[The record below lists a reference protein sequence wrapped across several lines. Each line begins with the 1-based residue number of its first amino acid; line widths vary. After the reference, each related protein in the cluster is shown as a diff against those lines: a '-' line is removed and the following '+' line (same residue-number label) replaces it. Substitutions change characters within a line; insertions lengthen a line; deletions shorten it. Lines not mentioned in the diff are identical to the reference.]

1 MIFIVYQNVRVI
13 STCRPLH
20 CMHMIICVNWNRG
33 RTLCWLKM
41 DDPPCAWR
49 HSVHKASVWHKHLV
63 QKNEEKKNAPFNWKL
78 HRREKKLYTRVC
90 LCFTKQCHF
99 KSTKI
104 SKETRKGKWYYR
116 KTPTHKWS
124 SQCVFIM
131 LVLVTVYYW
140 NNKKVVIVSGHFL
153 LNVKMWCTDEVRTSE
168 TLLYNSSMLKYN
180 F

>member
-63 QKNEEKKNAPFNWKL
+63 QKNEEKRMPHSTGNYTE
-78 HRREKKLYTRVC
+78 EKKNSIPEYVYVSPNNVTSSLPKYQRK
-90 LCFTKQCHF
+90 LE
-99 KSTKI
+99 
-104 SKETRKGKWYYR
+104 KENDITEKPLHTSGR
-116 KTPTHKWS
+116 HNVFS
-124 SQCVFIM
+124 SCWF
-131 LVLVTVYYW
+131 
-140 NNKKVVIVSGHFL
+140 
-153 LNVKMWCTDEVRTSE
+153 
-168 TLLYNSSMLKYN
+168 
-180 F
+180 